1 MLKDLALNEK
11 GDLYISSGG
20 DFAIVDSLRQAIQIK
35 LRWALGEWQY
45 NTDLGIPYFEKILV
59 KKPNVAEVTNIIRNA
74 LLEFQ
79 EVTSIKSC
87 QVTLDDSARTATC
100 HFGIQAGEETIES
113 EVGSFG

>member
-45 NTDLGIPYFEKILV
+45 NTDLGIPYFE
-59 KKPNVAEVTNIIRNA
+59 
-74 LLEFQ
+74 
-79 EVTSIKSC
+79 
-87 QVTLDDSARTATC
+87 
-100 HFGIQAGEETIES
+100 
-113 EVGSFG
+113 